1 MQKLVFAL
9 FIVGCNKRFSGFSIY
24 PLSFRL
30 TQLNPSAGVIEM
42 KNVLSF
48 GLSLLSIVTLFGR
61 YNDTFALDRGDLIRF
76 DEPASASEAA
86 TDCVLPLFGSPR
98 HFPNGGHTVRIALAD
113 FNNDGHTDIA
123 ATAHDNR
130 RVGVFLGDGT
140 GGFTQSVWMA
150 AGDFSVPV
158 AAGDF
163 NGDGNQDLAVGSR
176 DQTVWIYLGQGNGQF
191 NTPQQYYDGNGEAY
205 EIAAADFDLDGK
217 LDLAV
222 GHQFG
227 GLVTLR
233 GNGDGTFSLWNGFL
247 VSQGPVRVLKA
258 DFNADGKP
266 DLITSNAH
274 AGTIAILIN
283 TGGGGFNT
291 ISYTAP
297 YPNANNGF
305 AIGDFDTDGDLDFV
319 ATNND
324 TTLDMYLGDGSGNFV
339 RGQNIYSRNGLAP
352 TAADFDGDG
361 TLDIA
366 VNNGNIDEMS
376 IIFGTGSGTFS
387 APQVFPTG
395 RGPGYVYTA
404 DINHDN
410 RPDIVTPNYYG
421 GDVTVSINN
430 GYNTLDTTAPWIDS
444 APDITVDS
452 GGTGA
457 ANVTFNIG
465 ASDNSGVTP
474 TFDCSPQSGSTF
486 ALGTTPVTCFAVDA
500 CGNRSASFGFN
511 VTVLCSPVDL
521 SPLNNLSYN
530 ATSDNG
536 AIVNYPTINNISSV
550 TYSIPSGSVFP
561 LGQTTVDYTMTQACG
576 NTFSGS
582 FVVTI
587 NANPEA
593 EHCDLLSFDYPRYT
607 PSVTGRWLEGVA
619 IDDLNHDGKLDI
631 VAGETDNVCGGGFGG
646 RIHVY
651 LGNDSGNYASDT
663 VLEWENCVQILVVV
677 TGDFNNDGN
686 VDIAGAPGYGSTMV
700 AYLGDG
706 AGGFSTS
713 RDSYF
718 NNQSGPGGYNDRL
731 VAADIDQDGTL
742 DLISAT
748 ANGKLFRHI
757 GRGDGYFDPPM
768 EFFSGNLGRPYL
780 RIADVNFDGKSDII
794 LCGGIEDAV
803 AVLYG
808 NGGGSFQVQ
817 MGDSFDFNGDGIR
830 DRIIASFGAGI
841 VLFTGDV
848 FGNFNQVNPP
858 QLSVLARQTLDLNG
872 DGLYDLLTFMQN
884 QGYPTYPLFQ
894 VHLGL
899 GNGSFREPIR
909 FRLPGDTYNV
919 AFGDFDNNGRQDLL
933 FNHLGRELSVMLY
946 SGSSDITPPR
956 IEIPANMST
965 DAISPSGAPITF
977 DITARDNS
985 GFSSTVSCDHN
996 SGDLFPL
1003 GTTTVTC
1010 TAIDYCGNSAS
1021 ASFTVTVNDGPP
1033 VFNLPDIAV
1042 TATAPQV
1049 VAFNATATDVI
1060 SGTLPATCSPASGSV
1075 FGVGITQVN
1084 CTATDPAGNTAT
1096 GSFNVNVGPVYSG
1109 VPGELDTTFA
1119 ANPPNWADIP
1129 GVYIDQACSM
1139 TRAMILQ
1146 DDGKIL
1152 IGGNVGGGGFS
1163 IQRINGNGTPDATFG
1178 TDGTGRSTPAFP
1190 GGQDAMLTAL
1200 VIQRKTLPGG
1210 GASQKIVAAGMLTQD
1225 IWGSA
1230 FPQGDFAVA
1239 RYNMDGSLDTSFG
1252 TGGVVIT
1259 DLPQRSLLT
1268 SIGLQSDGKIV
1279 VGGLSSLGQP
1289 IEYGYAVALRYTAD
1303 GVLDTAFGNSGIASV
1318 GYGPEFL
1325 STDSYALAI
1334 QPDDKIVL
1342 GGYVTALFTDNY
1354 GPQFNFD
1361 IGLMRLN
1368 PDGSLDASFGD
1379 SGKVKTDL
1387 RGVDPYSHDGIMGLA
1402 IQSDNKIVAVGER
1415 QFNGAST
1422 YATLRYN
1429 PDGSL
1434 DQTFGAGGIVDLE
1447 VDGYASDV
1455 LVQPD
1460 NSILVAGSGYR
1471 IVKYNSDGT
1480 RDTSFGSG
1488 GVTYPPAVDW
1498 YGGPFI
1504 TGEDGTANW
1513 WYSLARDPSGKV
1525 IIAGYAGTVQ
1535 GDFTYGC
1542 ASSFVVRYNSNVGGM
1557 IDLGVQTQQANEA
1570 SGSSAVTVVRT
1581 GLVSGTDSI
1590 DYATSNGTAAA
1601 GSDYT
1606 AASGTLTFAPGET
1619 TKTFTIPIIDD
1630 NLREPNE
1637 TVNII
1642 LSNPTNGAT
1651 LGSQSTAVLTIVND
1665 DQGATRTTVSSVSVT
1680 NASSVPL
1687 SAIVNDSTSNEPIC
1701 AGSMIFKVSKNGSI
1715 VSTVGPVSCSGSSFN
1730 SIVDLTASG
1739 TGSYSLFASF
1749 GGTSDYLPS
1758 SGVGSI
1764 AVGSSVVLT
1773 PSIGSLV
1780 PTSAVAGS
1788 GSLEIAVNG
1797 SGFSAGA
1804 SVLWRDPI
1812 TAIKTSLTVSSHSQT
1827 QILATIPSSL
1837 LSRADAY
1844 QITVDNTPANLTDG
1858 ESNEQ
1863 TLFVTAQPVTV
1874 TSVTTAAPDPQT
1886 NTASASTSGT
1896 SGTVSVSASS
1906 TSGSSQGTLTLAQYG
1921 SDPIGESSGGGDSTT
1936 TFSSTGSYFD
1946 VHVSSGSTYNTMTLN
1961 FCDTGGN
1968 SLYWFD
1974 GNSWMT
1980 VSPQT
1985 FDPQTGCIGAT
1996 LNNDPQNPSSPMINQ
2011 LTGTV
2016 IAAAGGPV
2024 VRSITVTPATPQPA
2038 NSAFSLS
2045 ATYAD
2050 TISGSSYSAIIDWGD
2065 GTTTN
2070 RAVSGGTVSA
2080 THAYSIVG
2088 VYRPKVKIVRSTD
2101 QAFGSASYGQYVV
2114 VYDANGG
2121 FVTGG
2126 GWINSPLGAFSGNP
2140 QLTGK
2145 STFGF
2150 SSKYLKGATI
2160 PTGNTQFTFHSAGMD
2175 FSSTAYEWLVVSGAR
2190 CQYKGRGK
2198 INGTGTYRFIL
2209 TAIDGQVNG
2218 GGGIDKFRIKI
2229 WDEISG
2235 LVIYDNQRGEDDGAA
2250 PTTALG
2256 GGSIV
2261 VKK

>member
-30 TQLNPSAGVIEM
+30 TRLNPSAGVIEM
-42 KNVLSF
+42 KNVLSL
-48 GLSLLSIVTLFGR
+48 GLSLLSIVTLFGG
-61 YNDTFALDRGDLIRF
+61 YHSTFALDRGDLIRF
-76 DEPASASEAA
+76 DEPAYASEAP

-376 IIFGTGSGTFS
+376 IIIGTGSGTFS

-457 ANVTFNIG
+457 ANVTYNIA

-486 ALGTTPVTCFAVDA
+486 ALGTTPVTCTAVDA
-500 CGNRSASFGFN
+500 CGNRSGSFGFN

-521 SPLNNLSYN
+521 SPLNNLSYT

-561 LGQTTVDYTMTQACG
+561 IGQTTVDYTMTQACG

-607 PSVTGRWLEGVA
+607 PSVTGRWLEGLA
-619 IDDLNHDGKLDI
+619 TGDLNSDGHLDL
-631 VAGETDNVCGGGFGG
+631 VSNEWADSQV
-646 RIHVY
+646 RMHVY
-651 LGNDSGNYASDT
+651 FGDGSGNYPTDT
-663 VLEWENCVQILVVV
+663 PFPWENEGYGLSAIVIA
-677 TGDFNNDGN
+677 DFNNDGKS
-686 VDIAGAPGYGSTMV
+686 DIVATGGFSHTLY

-706 AGGFSTS
+706 LGGFSVS
-713 RDSYF
+713 Q
-718 NNQSGPGGYNDRL
+718 QSFYSSERWTDRL
-731 VAADIDQDGTL
+731 VYGDFDGDGHL
-742 DLISAT
+742 DLISRHESRNMYLHRGIGNGYFAT
-748 ANGKLFRHI
+748 PEFIYSNFAP
-757 GRGDGYFDPPM
+757 GREYLKVVDLNGDGK
-768 EFFSGNLGRPYL
+768 
-780 RIADVNFDGKSDII
+780 ADVVFTNTGATSSSENITLMYGNGNGTFGNYQGGSTGNAVDFNFDG
-794 LCGGIEDAV
+794 
-803 AVLYG
+803 
-808 NGGGSFQVQ
+808 Q
-817 MGDSFDFNGDGIR
+817 GDRIYAGLVGLRLETGDGTGNYTQVPMNSVTG
-830 DRIIASFGAGI
+830 ASQYATDF
-841 VLFTGDV
+841 
-848 FGNFNQVNPP
+848 
-858 QLSVLARQTLDLNG
+858 NG
-872 DGLYDLLTFMQN
+872 DGLYDIVTFEN
-884 QGYPTYPLFQ
+884 AGNNNSDWFYPYYEMHFGQPAGDFSAP
-894 VHLGL
+894 V
-899 GNGSFREPIR
+899 R
-909 FRLPGDTYNV
+909 FRNWGDTYACV
-919 AFGDFDNNGRQDLL
+919 FGDANEDGRTDLI
-933 FNHLGRELSVMLY
+933 FSYLGRELAVLLNEGVGDSHAPRIDIPD
-946 SGSSDITPPR
+946 DIT
-956 IEIPANMST
+956 I
-965 DAISPSGAPITF
+965 DAVDPYGTPVDFGVSS
-977 DITARDNS
+977 RDNS
-985 GFSSTVSCDHN
+985 GFSSAVSCDRA
-996 SGDLFPL
+996 SGDPFAL
-1003 GTTTVTC
+1003 GSTTVTC
-1010 TAIDYCGNSAS
+1010 TAVDYCGNVGT
-1021 ASFTVTVNDGPP
+1021 ASFTVTVTDGPP
-1033 VFNLPDIAV
+1033 VLNLPTEVPV
-1042 TATAPQV
+1042 TATAPTAV
-1049 VAFNATATDVI
+1049 TYSATATDAV
-1060 SGTLPATCSPASGSV
+1060 SGALSVTCLPASGSV
-1075 FGVGITQVN
+1075 FQLGITPVN
-1084 CTATDPAGNTAT
+1084 CSATDPAGNTAT
-1096 GSFNVNVGPVYSG
+1096 GTFNVNVGAVHTGIPS
-1109 VPGELDTTFA
+1109 ELDTTF
-1119 ANPPNWADIP
+1119 NSSPPLYGDVP
-1129 GVYIDQACSM
+1129 GVLTNPNGSSSR
-1139 TRAMILQ
+1139 TMILQ
-1146 DDGKIL
+1146 PDGKIL
-1152 IGGNVGGGGFS
+1152 TGGNDQGGGLS
-1163 IQRINGNGTPDATFG
+1163 ISRFNVNGTPDLSF
-1178 TDGTGRSTPAFP
+1178 
-1190 GGQDAMLTAL
+1190 
-1200 VIQRKTLPGG
+1200 
-1210 GASQKIVAAGMLTQD
+1210 
-1225 IWGSA
+1225 GSA
-1230 FPQGDFAVA
+1230 NGKTEGLFPEGSQATVMSLVLQPAGPQNGGETKIIAVGEMANGLSLWGDLWHGKFIIA
-1239 RYNMDGSLDTSFG
+1239 RYNLDGSLDQSFG
-1252 TGGVVIT
+1252 QSGLTIV
-1259 DLPQRSLLT
+1259 DLPDYSRLSGVG
-1268 SIGLQSDGKIV
+1268 IQSDGKIV
-1279 VGGLSSLGQP
+1279 ATGFSGFGSHPAPRSIAIRLLANGAIDNDFGDGG
-1289 IEYGYAVALRYTAD
+1289 V
-1303 GVLDTAFGNSGIASV
+1303 V
-1318 GYGPEFL
+1318 
-1325 STDSYALAI
+1325 STPFAQDHPWQETWAMFI
-1334 QPDDKIVL
+1334 QPDDKIL
-1342 GGYVTALFTDNY
+1342 MAGYFATQTVN
-1354 GPQFNFD
+1354 
-1361 IGLMRLN
+1361 IGVENPYDAGLIRLN
-1368 PDGSLDASFGD
+1368 SDGSLDNSFG
-1379 SGKVKTDL
+1379 SGGKAVFDF
-1387 RGVDPYSHDGIMGLA
+1387 GGDISEGYMGLSL
-1402 IQSDNKIVAVGER
+1402 QPDGKIVAVGETN
-1415 QFNGAST
+1415 FNGIRH
-1422 YATLRYN
+1422 TLISRHLTNGTLDTSFGNTGKVILNANNMWLVDLTILPDGKIIALGGGGGNYVLQQYG

-1434 DQTFGAGGIVDLE
+1434 DSTFGANGILS
-1447 VDGYASDV
+1447 GP
-1455 LVQPD
+1455 PD
-1460 NSILVAGSGYR
+1460 
-1471 IVKYNSDGT
+1471 
-1480 RDTSFGSG
+1480 
-1488 GVTYPPAVDW
+1488 
-1498 YGGPFI
+1498 FI
-1504 TGEDGTANW
+1504 WEEGAEHNW
-1513 WYSLARDPSGKV
+1513 FYSLARQADGRLVVSGSAV
-1525 IIAGYAGTVQ
+1525 TQ
-1535 GDFTYGC
+1535 GAYYNFCWCPVT
-1542 ASSFVVRYNSNVGGM
+1542 FLTRYNSNGGT
-1557 IDLGVQTQQANEA
+1557 IQLSTSTNSIVESETAA
-1570 SGSSAVTVVRT
+1570 TVTVVRT
-1581 GLVSGTDSI
+1581 GLISGSDTVTYST
-1590 DYATSNGTAAA
+1590 ANGTAAA

-1758 SGVGSI
+1758 SGLGSI

-1886 NTASASTSGT
+1886 NTAAASTSGT

-1921 SDPIGESSGGGDSTT
+1921 SDPIGESTGGGGSTT

-2070 RAVSGGTVSA
+2070 RSASGGTVSA
-2080 THAYSIVG
+2080 THAYSLVG
-2088 VYRPKVKIVRSTD
+2088 VYRPRVKIVRSTD

-2190 CQYKGRGK
+2190 CQYKGSGK
-2198 INGTGTYRFIL
+2198 INGSGTYRFIL

-2250 PTTALG
+2250 LATALG